1 MHTTFSAINMFW
13 NEKEHCILLGL
24 RWWMYNGYRPSHSI
38 CNGAGLRGRANDHN
52 NSMERGRFPGLF
64 TVPYFSIRSSRSRAY
79 RYGRPR
85 RIQISEGTVV
95 GVCNGGRRVPSSQ
108 TSPAFKSDVTRDDW
122 QRRFLAR
129 HSITTLFRMV
139 TTLLQHCYVAL
150 KIVVANRLV

>member
-1 MHTTFSAINMFW
+1 MHTTFSAINIFW

-38 CNGAGLRGRANDHN
+38 CNGAGLRGGANDHN
-52 NSMERGRFPGLF
+52 NSMDRGRFAGLF
-64 TVPYFSIRSSRSRAY
+64 TVPYFSIRSSRSSAY
-79 RYGRPR
+79 RYGRPCG
-85 RIQISEGTVV
+85 IQISEGTVV

-139 TTLLQHCYVAL
+139 TALFQHCCVAL